1 MSEASGPAQ
10 TGGDDQ
16 EVPGMSDLGFGPGPD
31 WGATDA
37 GAGDDGIGAQRD
49 EAGSKQDGDEPAAR
63 EAPSAAGDTGFQEAL
78 VDEGMVGEG
87 SRSAEAGADHGE
99 DRPGGEGVE
108 PPDERSLL
116 IRERDEYLRML
127 QQVQADFENY
137 RKRVL
142 RQASDAAERAAQGLL
157 ERLLP
162 VLDTVELARA
172 HAVDS
177 AVEQVAA
184 ALFELL
190 EKEGLERVRPA
201 PGAPF
206 DPVDQEAVAH
216 EPGDGEPEVVE
227 VLRDGYR
234 YRGRVLRAALVKV
247 KG

>member
-1 MSEASGPAQ
+1 MVRLAPEAKTPGDAETETPRDPEVEQPEAAGEPEVDGESEASG
-10 TGGDDQ
+10 
-16 EVPGMSDLGFGPGPD
+16 
-31 WGATDA
+31 
-37 GAGDDGIGAQRD
+37 
-49 EAGSKQDGDEPAAR
+49 EP
-63 EAPSAAGDTGFQEAL
+63 EAAGGPEADGEPEATGEEA
-78 VDEGMVGEG
+78 DEVAQL
-87 SRSAEAGADHGE
+87 R
-99 DRPGGEGVE
+99 
-108 PPDERSLL
+108 
-116 IRERDEYLRML
+116 RERDEYLRML

-142 RQASDAAERAAQGLL
+142 RQADDSAARATEALL

-177 AVEQVAA
+177 AVEQVASA
-184 ALFELL
+184 FFELL
-190 EKEGLERVRPA
+190 EKEGLERVHPL

-206 DPVDQEAVAH
+206 DPGDQEAVAH
-216 EPGDGEPEVVE
+216 EPGDGQPEVVE